1 MNHLTS
7 AYILN
12 KEQLFP
18 IILHKEAMLPQ
29 KGISSF
35 LLIYS
40 RTSLFTK
47 ITIYPVE
54 HLPITKYFLYGSNI
68 HQATINQILAI
79 INSVSPKILHTSGI
93 MYIENQYCYEF
104 YFSGVAKQDLCQFKD
119 EILKLDGIEE
129 LEDSLVPFYNHK

>member
-1 MNHLTS
+1 MDHLTN

-12 KEQLFP
+12 KEQLSP
-18 IILHKEAMLPQ
+18 IFLNKEAMLPQ
-29 KGISSF
+29 KDVSNF

-68 HQATINQILAI
+68 HQATINQMLAI
-79 INSVSPKILHTSGI
+79 INSVSPTILHTSGI
-93 MYIENQYCYEF
+93 MFIENQYCYEL
-104 YFSGVAKQDLCQFKD
+104 YFSGVSKQDLYRFKD
-119 EILKLDGIEE
+119 EISKLDGIEV
-129 LEDSLVPFYNHK
+129 LEDLLVPFYNHK